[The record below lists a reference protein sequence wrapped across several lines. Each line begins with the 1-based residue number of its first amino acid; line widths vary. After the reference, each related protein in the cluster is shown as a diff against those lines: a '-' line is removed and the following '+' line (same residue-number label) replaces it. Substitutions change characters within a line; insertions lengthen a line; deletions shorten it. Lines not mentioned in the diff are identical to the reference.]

1 MSSDGICFHC
11 GEPVLTGQ
19 RYLVKLAQQTRPVCC
34 PGCKAVAEFIRDS
47 GLSDYYEFRT
57 AAALRPNDPELA
69 ATTSAEWLAFDR
81 PAVLERLSSL
91 SADGYREALLLVEG
105 VRCAACSWLIER
117 SLGQLPGAVEIQVN
131 PATARARLIWNPRT
145 IEFSRLLDGL
155 ARLGYR
161 PHPVQAGAQ
170 ASIAQREHR
179 QAMKRLAVAGL
190 GMMQVLTYAVS
201 LYAGAFQGMDEDIRS
216 FLRLISLL
224 VATPVVLYSGFPF
237 FQGAWR
243 DLRAGRPGMDV
254 PVALAIGAAYIASLV
269 NGFRGVGEVYFD
281 SVTMFVF
288 LLSLGRF
295 AEMTARHR
303 AGEMSDALSRLAP
316 STALRLMPG
325 TDQAETVGTAE
336 LNPGDQV
343 LIRAGDP
350 FPADGSLES
359 ETALVDESMITGE
372 SRPVRRLHGE
382 PVIGGSL
389 NVGDPVKM
397 RVERIGA
404 DTVLSHVARLLQR
417 AQADRPSLARSA
429 DLVARWFVIGVL
441 IVAAGV
447 AVFWAVHDPAHAFA
461 ITLSV
466 LVVTCPCALSLATPT
481 ALTAATTRLA
491 SAGLLVTRA
500 DALEKLARA
509 DHVIFDKTGTL
520 TQGRVSVTAVQLV
533 GEQTREQCLRIAAAL
548 ERRSEH
554 PIARAFSGP
563 DVATAEDTR
572 VFAGY
577 GVEGTVNGN
586 RYRIGRP
593 DFVAALSGGT
603 GEESCMQG
611 DTTSQD
617 PDAGGAAIALGGDS
631 GLLAY
636 FSLSDPLREGARTA
650 VRWLLD
656 LGLQP
661 EIVSGDEARS
671 VKFAGQDLGISSLLY
686 RQTPEDK
693 LNHIRCLQGS
703 GRRVVAVG
711 DGVNDAPVLA
721 GADVSVAMSSGAPL
735 AQTSADMVLM
745 GESLMPLTH
754 GVSLARRTLR
764 VIRQNLGW
772 ALTYNLVALPMAAAG
787 WLAPWMAAIGMS
799 ASSVLV
805 ILNSMRLS
813 RAKLLPR
820 QASSDTGT
828 GTDHRVGRLSGR
840 EA

>member
-1 MSSDGICFHC
+1 MNPGEICFHC

-19 RYLVKLAQQTRPVCC
+19 RYLVELQQQARPVCC

-47 GLSDYYEFRT
+47 GLADYYEFRT
-57 AAALRPNDPELA
+57 SAALKPDNPEPA
-69 ATTSAEWLAFDR
+69 ATSPEWLAFDR
-81 PAVLERLSSL
+81 PAVLERLSS
-91 SADGYREALLLVEG
+91 SRAEGQREALLLVEG

-117 SLGQLPGAVEIQVN
+117 SLGQLPGVVEIQVN
-131 PATARARLIWNPRT
+131 PATARARLIWDPLKT
-145 IEFSRLLDGL
+145 PFSRLLEGL
-155 ARLGYR
+155 TRLGYR

-170 ASIAQREHR
+170 ASLAQREHR

-316 STALRLMPG
+316 STALRLAPG
-325 TDQAETVGTAE
+325 ADQAESIGVSE
-336 LNPGDQV
+336 LQPGDRV

-359 ETALVDESMITGE
+359 ASTLVDESMLTGE
-372 SRPVRRLHGE
+372 SRPVRRSRGE
-382 PVIGGSL
+382 PLIGGSL
-389 NVGDPVKM
+389 NVGDPVEM
-397 RVERIGA
+397 RVERTGA

-417 AQADRPSLARSA
+417 AQAARPGLARSA

-441 IVAAGV
+441 VVAAGV
-447 AVFWAVHDPAHAFA
+447 AAFWAAHEPANAFA

-491 SAGLLVTRA
+491 RAGLLVTRA

-520 TQGRVSVTAVQLV
+520 TQGRVSVTAVKIL
-533 GEQTREQCLRIAAAL
+533 GGYDRERCMRIAAAL
-548 ERRSEH
+548 ESRSEH
-554 PIARAFSGP
+554 PIAKAFAGIRVP
-563 DVATAEDTR
+563 AALDTR
-572 VFAGY
+572 VVAGF
-577 GVEGTVNGN
+577 GIEGEVDGQ
-586 RYRIGRP
+586 RYRLGRP
-593 DFVAALSGGT
+593 DFAAGLADPADLAQHDAAQDGT
-603 GEESCMQG
+603 
-611 DTTSQD
+611 
-617 PDAGGAAIALGGDS
+617 AAAIALGGPQ
-631 GLLAY
+631 GLLAS
-636 FSLSDPLREGARTA
+636 FDLSDPLREGARTA
-650 VRWLLD
+650 VGRLRD
-656 LGLQP
+656 LGLVT
-661 EIVSGDEARS
+661 EIVSGDQEES
-671 VKFAGQDLGISSLLY
+671 VKLAAQGLGIASHRS
-686 RQTPEDK
+686 RQTPEEK
-693 LNHIRCLQGS
+693 LSHIRQLQHQ

-745 GESLMPLTH
+745 GESLTPLTH
-754 GVSLARRTLR
+754 GVQLARQTLSI
-764 VIRQNLGW
+764 IRQNLSW
-772 ALTYNLVALPMAAAG
+772 ALLYNLVALPMAAAG

-805 ILNSMRLS
+805 ILNSMRLT
-813 RAKLLPR
+813 RARLGTRLPR
-820 QASSDTGT
+820 SRTVT
-828 GTDHRVGRLSGR
+828 RLPGR
-840 EA
+840 EAS